1 LQISFSKSQKIQ
13 KVLLKILMSKSKK
26 LKKYE
31 LNTSKEKI
39 KRFFIKLIKLII
51 SLPLLGL
58 PLLNNK
64 YQCFFNSSYEN
75 LIDLLNKI
83 ISQKSVF
90 QKKMVGKNN
99 RAIQQSKIAITLIN
113 ETIKKHNEFQ
123 KNLRFNHENKNNK
136 SIS

>member
-1 LQISFSKSQKIQ
+1 MQISFSKSQKIQ